1 MRTADSNSDENRF
14 AKQFPNFTVEE
25 MRCNCGECELPID
38 QPEFQNWCFILQQL
52 RTELNFPFHVTSWY
66 RCPAYNDG
74 LYVGHGA
81 EPGEHLDGPHTIG
94 ATDIAVSFERM
105 YQMVA
110 TATALGLGVGIK
122 QHGGVAQRFMHL
134 DNLGSRLWTYP

>member
-1 MRTADSNSDENRF
+1 MRDKNSNLDEIAF
-14 AKQFPNFTVEE
+14 AQAFGNFNVDE
-25 MRCNCGECELPID
+25 MRCNCGECLLPILD
-38 QPEFQNWCFILQQL
+38 PEFRAWCFELQQL
-52 RTELNFPFHVTSWY
+52 RLLLNFPFHVTSWY

-105 YQMVA
+105 YQLVNAA
-110 TATALGLGVGIK
+110 TSRGLGIGIK